1 MLPAASGADVYRRLH
16 VESRTP
22 LELVVMLYDG
32 ALKGITDA
40 RGALD
45 RGDIAA
51 FREAIGGA
59 LGIIAELQNT
69 LDLRAGGEIA
79 RSLDALY
86 TFVTTALLDASARS
100 SAAALGGVEAVLST
114 LRDAWDEISRRAVG
128 DAR

>member
-22 LELVVMLYDG
+22 LELIVMLYDG
-32 ALKGITDA
+32 ALVRVNDA
-40 RGALD
+40 RRAID
-45 RGDIAA
+45 RGDVTA
-51 FREAIGGA
+51 FREEIGRA

-69 LDLRAGGEIA
+69 LDLRTGGEIA

-100 SAAALGGVEAVLST
+100 SGASLAGVEAVLST

-128 DAR
+128 DAQ